1 MKFQTIFGTVS
12 SVTSKNL
19 AAVDLYDANYGLERF
34 GQPPGLNI
42 VIVEIPPGTAQ
53 LTEGMTASVRK
64 IRKGI
69 PHDERGR
76 RAGSFCLRGVVCSS
90 GVI

>member
-1 MKFQTIFGTVS
+1 MKLFWYSFFC
-12 SVTSKNL
+12 SKNL
-19 AAVDLYDANYGLERF
+19 AAVDLYDTNYGLERF
-34 GQPPGLNI
+34 GQPPGLNS

-69 PHDERGR
+69 PHDERAESGKALPQR
-76 RAGSFCLRGVVCSS
+76 SSGSS